1 MNPTASSPSILSTSL
16 RRRYREFALIARDPV
31 LMISLLYCGLFLFIF
46 VVFPLYQG
54 TASGF
59 LDAGSTGA
67 WYTRLSLKYFARFFD
82 AYYGPYQR
90 QVFLSTLELGLL
102 TAFGG
107 TALGFIFA
115 YTIVRCSPPFKGLI
129 HLLALV
135 PTVSPPFA
143 LALSTILLFGRNGL
157 VTHQLLGI
165 EHVPGANDIY
175 GLDGLV
181 FVQIITFFSVAY
193 LIVRAMLER
202 LDPSMEEAAHSLGAG
217 KFHIF
222 RTVTLPLL
230 IPGIAGSFL
239 LLFVESLADLGNP
252 LFISGN
258 VTVLSAQIWLAV
270 AGEYD
275 YQKASALAFVLLLPT
290 LVIFLVQRY
299 YVTRRS
305 YVSVTGKPTG
315 GHIVVREPYIRWPF
329 IIITLLMCAL
339 IVVLYIAIIYG
350 SFANAWGSDFTPT
363 LRHWN
368 LLVTR
373 GIEAVLDTTFLSAFA
388 TPLAALTGMVIAFL
402 VVRKRFSGKDTL
414 DFVSNLGGA
423 VPGTILGIGFV
434 LAFATP
440 PWFIVAI
447 LYGFLALYLATTA
460 LPARRQ
466 QLLVML
472 IGTAAGVGL
481 ALLLGIL
488 DPFYVMYIL
497 GGVYL
502 LLSVVVAPGRRS
514 LRGASL
520 APKQSPA
527 SVEIASAQTT
537 GLAMTP
543 QATSSGRGRLLSRV
557 PRPTWLLLG
566 MGLYLLLF
574 NWIDFIA
581 TPIADLSRAIPR
593 GFWSNALYQ
602 VADHIKVFFQTPTPL
617 TAIIYTFLSVLVIGD
632 WGFGTKDSGTRAA
645 PGAIPN
651 PQSLIPNAVLTT
663 ILLALIAALCFMG
676 QPLALVGS
684 PFIIIAAFV
693 VRSLPASVRSGVA
706 ALQQIDPSIEEA
718 SGILGADAQ
727 YTFRHVTLP
736 LIMPALLAG
745 LIFSFTRH
753 MTSLSA
759 IIFLVSARW
768 RIVTASIMSEWE
780 QGGVAIAAGYSTV
793 IIVLVMIAIGVLYFI
808 THKLLAGR
816 GDVDLTLGA

>member
-1 MNPTASSPSILSTSL
+1 MSPTAPPNSAVSTSL
-16 RRRYREFALIARDPV
+16 RRRYREFAIIARDPV
-31 LMISLLYCGLFLFIF
+31 LMLSLLFCGLFLFIF
-46 VVFPLYQG
+46 VVFPLYRG
-54 TASGF
+54 TANGF
-59 LDAGSTGA
+59 VNPDAVGP

-90 QVFLSTLELGLL
+90 QVFLNTLEMGLL

-107 TALGFIFA
+107 TTLGFIFA
-115 YTIVRCSPPFKGLI
+115 YTIVRCSPPFKGLVHI
-129 HLLALV
+129 LALV

-157 VTHQLLGI
+157 ISNKVLGI
-165 EHVPGANDIY
+165 TFVPGANDIY

-181 FVQIITFFSVAY
+181 FVQIITFFSVSY

-258 VTVLSAQIWLAV
+258 LTVLSAQIFLAV

-290 LVIFLVQRY
+290 LIVFLVQRY

-315 GHIVVREPYIRWPF
+315 GHIMVREPYIRWPF
-329 IIITLLMCAL
+329 IVVTTLMCAL
-339 IVVLYIAIIYG
+339 IVLLYATIIYG
-350 SFANAWGSDFTPT
+350 SFANAWGTDFTPT

-388 TPLAALTGMVIAFL
+388 TPIAALTGMVIAFL

-440 PWFIVAI
+440 PWFVVAI
-447 LYGFLALYLATTA
+447 LYGLLALYLVTTA
-460 LPARRQ
+460 LKARRQ
-466 QLLVML
+466 QLLVLL

-481 ALLLGIL
+481 ALLFGVL

-502 LLSVVVAPGRRS
+502 LLGIAAFVTGRSGIRRQESGVREQASGGGGQRSAVAGEKPAPGR
-514 LRGASL
+514 
-520 APKQSPA
+520 
-527 SVEIASAQTT
+527 
-537 GLAMTP
+537 
-543 QATSSGRGRLLSRV
+543 LSRV

-593 GFWSNALYQ
+593 GFASNAIFQLS
-602 VADHIKVFFQTPTPL
+602 DHIKVFFQTPTPL
-617 TAIIYTFLSVLVIGD
+617 TAIIYTFLSVLVIASRSQI
-632 WGFGTKDSGTRAA
+632 SGMRYSAQVEIA
-645 PGAIPN
+645 IRDEDAIPN
-651 PQSLIPNAVLTT
+651 TQYAIPPARPYRHPSRPSSPPSASWANPWPWSDRRSSSLRRSSCAACRRLCGRAWQPCSRLIP
-663 ILLALIAALCFMG
+663 
-676 QPLALVGS
+676 
-684 PFIIIAAFV
+684 
-693 VRSLPASVRSGVA
+693 ASRRRR
-706 ALQQIDPSIEEA
+706 A
-718 SGILGADAQ
+718 S
-727 YTFRHVTLP
+727 
-736 LIMPALLAG
+736 
-745 LIFSFTRH
+745 
-753 MTSLSA
+753 
-759 IIFLVSARW
+759 SART
-768 RIVTASIMSEWE
+768 R
-780 QGGVAIAAGYSTV
+780 STPS
-793 IIVLVMIAIGVLYFI
+793 A
-808 THKLLAGR
+808 R
-816 GDVDLTLGA
+816 SRCR